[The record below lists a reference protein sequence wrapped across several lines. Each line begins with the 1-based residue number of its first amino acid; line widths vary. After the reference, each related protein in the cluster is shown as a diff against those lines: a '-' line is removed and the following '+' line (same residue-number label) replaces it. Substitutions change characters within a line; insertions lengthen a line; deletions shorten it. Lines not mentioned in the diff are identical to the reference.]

1 MSELIVSRQQR
12 VLLLTLNRPAARN
25 ALNNA
30 LLMQLVNELEAAAT
44 DTSISVCVIT
54 GNARFF
60 AAGADLN
67 EMAEKDLAATLN
79 DTRPQLWARLQ
90 AFNKPLIAAV
100 NGYALGAGCELALLC
115 DVVVAG
121 DAIAVAGF
129 AESELEITAQD
140 NLLVVKGAHADE
152 QKERTYLYQG
162 IAERNF
168 ERKFQL
174 AENIHVRGAN
184 LVNGLLYIDLERV
197 IPEAKK
203 PRRIEI
209 N

>member
-1 MSELIVSRQQR
+1 MRNFDLSPLYRSAIGFDRLFNLLESNQSQGSGYPPYNVELVDENHYRI
-12 VLLLTLNRPAARN
+12 
-25 ALNNA
+25 
-30 LLMQLVNELEAAAT
+30 
-44 DTSISVCVIT
+44 
-54 GNARFF
+54 
-60 AAGADLN
+60 
-67 EMAEKDLAATLN
+67 
-79 DTRPQLWARLQ
+79 
-90 AFNKPLIAAV
+90 
-100 NGYALGAGCELALLC
+100 
-115 DVVVAG
+115 
-121 DAIAVAGF
+121 AIAVAGF

-140 NLLVVKGAHADE
+140 NLLLVKGAHEGE
-152 QKERTYLYQG
+152 QTERTYLYQG

-197 IPEAKK
+197 IPEAMK

>member
-1 MSELIVSRQQR
+1 MRCWVTDDFKLVLNLFTSDELYDR
-12 VLLLTLNRPAARN
+12 RN
-25 ALNNA
+25 DPNEMHNLIDDIRFADDRSKMHDA
-30 LLMQLVNELEAAAT
+30 LLDYKMCIR
-44 DTSISVCVIT
+44 D
-54 GNARFF
+54 R
-60 AAGADLN
+60 
-67 EMAEKDLAATLN
+67 
-79 DTRPQLWARLQ
+79 
-90 AFNKPLIAAV
+90 
-100 NGYALGAGCELALLC
+100 
-115 DVVVAG
+115 
-121 DAIAVAGF
+121 
-129 AESELEITAQD
+129 
-140 NLLVVKGAHADE
+140 VVKGAHADE